1 MAPVSRIPS
10 EILSLIPDFW
20 DKHYYHR
27 DRSLIALTHVCQ
39 AWREIF
45 ISRSSLWTDLDCM
58 GEDKTHVFLER
69 SKSLPVNL
77 SLHIKDGLPP
87 CHPST
92 EIIPHAIGRAKSLSI
107 QTAPEELQGITTHL
121 SRHAPLLEKLSIHG
135 SYYHETHPNP
145 VLTPTLFNGDLSS
158 LRVLELGSIRT
169 ELPWRNMVNLTSFTL
184 NHMSRGE
191 PSIKQFLDF
200 IESAPRLRRI
210 CLFCATPTSGAQNGR
225 LVSLACLERMEAIC
239 GGSASLLF
247 DHLLI
252 PVGAHLEIE
261 VDLPSPPNQGPPP
274 RFLDN
279 LRNLPNFTDIHLHI
293 DGRFPYMQFSGP
305 NGQVRMAPR
314 TSRVGRTYLGLESL
328 SQFDTSKVERL
339 RIDCH
344 DSPSSDPPYRA
355 LLPMEHLRTL
365 TLYYCRS
372 PHIVIHALH
381 PAMSSSGAMV
391 CPKLEELVI
400 VLDKE
405 TLDMKSVIGVV
416 TARALRGAKLRSVR
430 IVGQNQP
437 VQTDVLELEKHVL
450 DVEYGPGV
458 DRVYDDGDDSDD
470 ED

>member
-1 MAPVSRIPS
+1 VAPVNRIPS

-45 ISRSSLWTDLDCM
+45 ISRSSLWINLDCKD
-58 GEDKTHVFLER
+58 EDQARTYLER

-77 SLHIKDGLPP
+77 SLDTTDRLPSY
-87 CHPST
+87 HPFF

-107 QTAPEELQGITTHL
+107 QTAPEDLQGITTHL
-121 SRHAPLLEKLSIHG
+121 SRHAPLLEKLWICG

-158 LRVLELGSIRT
+158 LRVLKLWSVRT

-184 NHMSRGE
+184 NRMSRDQ
-191 PSIKQFLDF
+191 PSVEQFLDF
-200 IESAPRLRRI
+200 IESAPRLRRVS
-210 CLFCATPTSGAQNGR
+210 LFHATPTSGAQNGR
-225 LVSLACLERMEAIC
+225 LVSLACLERMEIIY
-239 GGSASLLF
+239 GGSASLLL

-252 PVGAHLEIE
+252 PVRAHLEIE

-279 LRNLPNFTDIHLHI
+279 LKNLPNFTDIHLHI
-293 DGRFPYMQFSGP
+293 DRRFTYMQFSGP
-305 NGQVRMAPR
+305 NGQVRMVPR

-328 SQFDTSKVERL
+328 GQFDTSKVERL

-365 TLYYCRS
+365 TLYHCRS

-416 TARALRGAKLRSVR
+416 TARASRGAKFRSVR
-430 IVGQNQP
+430 IVGQDQP
-437 VQTDVLELEKHVL
+437 VRTDVLELEKHVL
-450 DVEYGPGV
+450 DVEYGPKV
-458 DRVYDDGDDSDD
+458 DRVYDDGDD